1 MTYTLWH
8 VLLALSISIPIGL
21 RNVRMARVWLVF
33 AGATLAAWAYQS
45 IPFYIAVDLIAAAI
59 VLAKPRCVWQKLIG
73 VIILTM
79 ATLGLGFM
87 ISEVAFAWGYVSS
100 TPNQAALW
108 DVYMWLSYF
117 ELAVFFLWGGH
128 DAMGRFIGYS
138 SGRTRSILVDKDR
151 AD

>member
-59 VLAKPRCVWQKLIG
+59 VLAKPRCVWQKGIG
-73 VIILTM
+73 VVILTM
-79 ATLGLGFM
+79 ATLGIGFM
-87 ISEVAFAWGYVSS
+87 VSEFVSAKGYISS
-100 TPNQAALW
+100 TPNRAALW
-108 DVYMWLSYF
+108 DVYMWLSYI
-117 ELAVFFLWGGH
+117 ELLIFFLWGGH
-128 DAMGRFIGYS
+128 DSMVRFSDYRAGRNW
-138 SGRTRSILVDKDR
+138 SILVDKDR
-151 AD
+151 DT

>member
-59 VLAKPRCVWQKLIG
+59 VLARPRCVWQKAIG
-73 VIILTM
+73 IVILTM

-87 ISEVAFAWGYVSS
+87 TSEVAAAWDYVSAK
-100 TPNQAALW
+100 PNRAALW

-128 DAMGRFIGYS
+128 DAMGRFVSNS
-138 SGRTRSILVDKDR
+138 SGRAWSILVDKDR
-151 AD
+151 GD